1 MWNIL
6 YDANLKDYIMCC
18 GDVGYNTPQSK
29 QLEGKTREGLVTR
42 HAYSLID
49 AI

>member
-1 MWNIL
+1 
-6 YDANLKDYIMCC
+6 MCC
-18 GDVGYNTPQSK
+18 GAVGYKTAAGKN
-29 QLEGKTREGLVTR
+29 LEDKTKEGLVTR